1 VNHLVR
7 LVNDLVDVSRIERD
21 MLPMHRE
28 TFSLGSLASKVAYN
42 MRLVAPTREI
52 KLHTDDTPLLVNADR
67 DQVQGVLGNLL
78 ENALKYS
85 PEDQPVEVSVTQG
98 EGEVVAAVRDYGL
111 GVPQDQQ
118 NRVFERFYRA
128 TNAGSRPRNG
138 LGLGLFIARSVVERH
153 GGRIWVESRQGS
165 GSTFSFALPLAED
178 TAEGF

>member
-1 VNHLVR
+1 M
-7 LVNDLVDVSRIERD
+7 SER
-21 MLPMHRE
+21 
-28 TFSLGSLASKVAYN
+28 
-42 MRLVAPTREI
+42 APE
-52 KLHTDDTPLLVNADR
+52 
-67 DQVQGVLGNLL
+67 
-78 ENALKYS
+78 
-85 PEDQPVEVSVTQG
+85 
-98 EGEVVAAVRDYGL
+98 EVVAAVRDYGL